1 MFKIWAYLSQASIS
15 YRFQEPPAK
24 RILAMTD
31 GPA

>member
-15 YRFQEPPAK
+15 YRFQERPTK
-24 RILAMTD
+24 HILAMTN